1 MSLLPQFDTAIAP
14 DLGQVI
20 QWLARLRSQEGVEAA
35 REAAVMLSRRF
46 AQVDLLCE
54 LAQWHEAN
62 WWRPLS
68 FGAIR
73 LERRRPEHFE
83 FVWSL
88 VVDQDFSHRLK
99 SIPSDL
105 TPRDLL
111 EILTH
116 DYTSLLP
123 DSRSIQWVVFHGQ
136 TPIGLSMFVNIN
148 FHNRSVEQIMG
159 ILPAYMGS
167 FLVADAYCASLSFA
181 YNSLGMHKVQG
192 VIYESNVQVA
202 QLQERFGFRR
212 EGHLRSTVWSDA
224 RQAYE
229 DVVQIALL
237 GEEFDRNRVLQRY
250 ISRQARD
257 PFFGVR
263 RLWPR
268 QPLKVPR
275 E

>member
-1 MSLLPQFDTAIAP
+1 
-14 DLGQVI
+14 
-20 QWLARLRSQEGVEAA
+20 
-35 REAAVMLSRRF
+35 
-46 AQVDLLCE
+46 
-54 LAQWHEAN
+54 
-62 WWRPLS
+62 
-68 FGAIR
+68 
-73 LERRRPEHFE
+73 
-83 FVWSL
+83 
-88 VVDQDFSHRLK
+88 
-99 SIPSDL
+99 
-105 TPRDLL
+105 
-111 EILTH
+111 
-116 DYTSLLP
+116 
-123 DSRSIQWVVFHGQ
+123 VVFHGQ

-148 FHNRSVEQIMG
+148 FHNRSAEQIMG
-159 ILPAYMGS
+159 ILPAYMSS

-202 QLQERFGFRR
+202 LLQERFGFRR
-212 EGHLRSTVWSDA
+212 EGHLRSTVWSDV

-237 GEEFDRNRVLQRY
+237 DEEFDRNRVLQRY

-257 PFFGVR
+257 PFLGVR